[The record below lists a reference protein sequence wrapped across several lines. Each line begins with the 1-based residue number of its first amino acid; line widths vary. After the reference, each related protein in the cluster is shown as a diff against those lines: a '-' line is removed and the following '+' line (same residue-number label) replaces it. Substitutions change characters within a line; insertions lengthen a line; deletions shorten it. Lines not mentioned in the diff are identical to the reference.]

1 MQAIVEELA
10 TKVDELD
17 KVFPKP
23 GEKLVT
29 MTEQV
34 YRQIKAQED
43 DPGYIEQPAS
53 SMLQSS
59 MISATQNNSAFFK
72 DNRTA
77 RDMLQGS
84 EPVPEKKMA
93 YVALDISQQA
103 KSDIQVY
110 KSQAMEF
117 QNRVTLHRK
126 VSPLTAPPKK

>member
-10 TKVDELD
+10 QKVDELD

-34 YRQIKAQED
+34 YQQIKAQQD
-43 DPGYIEQPAS
+43 DFGYIERPGSS
-53 SMLQSS
+53 SMMQSS
-59 MISATQNNSAFFK
+59 VMSATQNNSVFVR
-72 DNRTA
+72 DNRIA

-93 YVALDISQQA
+93 YLAQDILQMT
-103 KSDIQVY
+103 KSVIQVS
-110 KSQAMEF
+110 KS
-117 QNRVTLHRK
+117 
-126 VSPLTAPPKK
+126 